1 MKGQQ
6 YRYRSRRK
14 TTTGCGDCV
23 VLIMRICKL
32 DAKYPGVVQY
42 SWGQFP
48 IFALQC
54 LRVALL
60 AEIQDGYTTGLVWQK
75 RGLNPPLSFI
85 TANLM
90 IGDERSSRVS
100 IVLFCP
106 SRDSNA
112 EMQRVTKF
120 KND

>member
-42 SWGQFP
+42 LWGAVP
-48 IFALQC
+48 NIRNCSA

-60 AEIQDGYTTGLVWQK
+60 AEIQDGHT
-75 RGLNPPLSFI
+75 RP
-85 TANLM
+85 
-90 IGDERSSRVS
+90 
-100 IVLFCP
+100 
-106 SRDSNA
+106 
-112 EMQRVTKF
+112 RVTKVWF
-120 KND
+120 ESTSRLYHGKFNYDRR